1 MHIWEAWRK
10 GIGVDTRL
18 DGKRAVVT
26 AGAGGAGRVI
36 ALRLA
41 AEGAR
46 VFVCDIDAN
55 AIAALP
61 EEISGA
67 RIDVA
72 DPDRVDSWLEPI
84 AQDGIDILVNN
95 AGIGGPTAPIEDIGV
110 EAWRECLAVCLDS
123 QFHCAR
129 RVVPAMKAGKAG
141 AIVNIASTAGLM
153 GMPNRAPYV
162 AAKFGVVGLTKTLAM
177 ELGPFNIRVNA
188 IAPGSITG
196 DRMDRVITAH
206 AEADGISK
214 AQVRDMYV
222 QGTSMQTFV
231 DADEIADI
239 VVYLCSARGRR
250 ISGQVI
256 AVDGHTE
263 TLYPRTP
270 T

>member
-1 MHIWEAWRK
+1 
-10 GIGVDTRL
+10 
-18 DGKRAVVT
+18 VT
-26 AGAGGAGRVI
+26 AGAGGVGRVV

-41 AEGAR
+41 GEGAE
-46 VFVCDIDAN
+46 VFVCDIDAD
-55 AIAALP
+55 AIAKLP
-61 EEISGA
+61 EEINGA
-67 RIDVA
+67 RVDVA
-72 DPDRVDSWLEPI
+72 DPEQVDRWLNPI
-84 AQDGIDILVNN
+84 ARDGIGILVNN
-95 AGIGGPTAPIEDIGV
+95 AGIGGPTAPIENIGI
-110 EAWRECLAVCLDS
+110 ENWRECLAVCLDS
-123 QFHCAR
+123 QFYCAR
-129 RVVPAMKAGKAG
+129 SVVPSMKARKTG

-196 DRMDRVITAH
+196 DRMDRVMAAH
-206 AEADGISK
+206 AKAEGISEK
-214 AQVRDMYV
+214 HVRAMYT

-263 TLYPRTP
+263 TLYPRKLT
-270 T
+270 

>member
-1 MHIWEAWRK
+1 
-10 GIGVDTRL
+10 VDTRL

-26 AGAGGAGRVI
+26 AGAGGVGHVI
-36 ALRLA
+36 ASRLA
-41 AEGAR
+41 GEGAV

-55 AIAALP
+55 AIAGLP

-67 RIDVA
+67 RVDVA
-72 DPDRVDSWLEPI
+72 VPEQVDSWLGSI
-84 AQDGIDILVNN
+84 VRDGIDILVNN
-95 AGIGGPTAPIEDIGV
+95 AGISGPTAPIEDIGV
-110 EAWRECLAVCLDS
+110 EGWRECLAVCLDS
-123 QFHCAR
+123 QFYCAR
-129 RVVPAMKAGKAG
+129 RVIPSMKAGKAG
-141 AIVNIASTAGLM
+141 AIVNIASTAGLL

-196 DRMDRVITAH
+196 DRMDRVIAAH
-206 AEADGISK
+206 AKAEDISDE
-214 AQVRDMYV
+214 QVRAMYT

-239 VVYLCSARGRR
+239 VVYLCSERGRH
-250 ISGQVI
+250 ISGQVF

-263 TLYPRTP
+263 TLYPRTL